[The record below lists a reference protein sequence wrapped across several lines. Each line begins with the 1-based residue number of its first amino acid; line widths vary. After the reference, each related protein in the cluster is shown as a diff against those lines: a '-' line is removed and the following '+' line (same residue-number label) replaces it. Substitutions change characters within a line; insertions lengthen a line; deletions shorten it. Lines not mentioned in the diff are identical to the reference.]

1 MGPPSASE
9 ATLSALAWGGHGTLF
24 SGVGCTSRR
33 GFHRVCHPQ
42 NLSCSQTKRCTFHGV
57 IPISQGLRFPL
68 SLVPLS
74 LFLLLPRRTSMRFSN
89 GMHSLASVGCEQL
102 SSPTFLNVPS
112 STDRLRCA
120 ENDIS
125 SSARLKVP
133 RESDRAPPSPETRLD
148 SVQIPS
154 PPPGSL
160 RGRKFCEGRF
170 VPPCSAAHPT

>member
-1 MGPPSASE
+1 MAPSSQVWDARPGEGFTGSVIRRI
-9 ATLSALAWGGHGTLF
+9 SAVRKQSDAHFTGL
-24 SGVGCTSRR
+24 
-33 GFHRVCHPQ
+33 
-42 NLSCSQTKRCTFHGV
+42 
-57 IPISQGLRFPL
+57 IPVSQGLRFPL